1 MAVRPFCIEADIEG
15 RETKLT
21 GGTRF
26 KDGYQEITIYQRN
39 EGAIETP
46 YRIIQRSFYTP
57 NPNKE
62 HKLATEVYFKDSL
75 IHTYTTDY

>member
-1 MAVRPFCIEADIEG
+1 MAVRPFFIEASIEG

-26 KDGYQEITIYQRN
+26 KDGSQEITIYQRN
-39 EGAIETP
+39 EGDIETP

-57 NPNKE
+57 NKE
-62 HKLATEVYFKDSL
+62 HKLATEVYFKGSL
-75 IHTYTTDY
+75 IHTYTTNY